1 MLEYLK
7 ITMMKDIMFYVSFYV
22 KDIMSQTRLFSC
34 KAFTHAATSLAK
46 NSACSVE
53 CNDIPTFTEY
63 VYACYKCELYEALG
77 AITASAVSASF
88 IVPAPN
94 LWVSDSPADEIFLD
108 SSVYKRL
115 DNLTQSRLTLSF
127 LQLYRWI
134 KQA

>member
-1 MLEYLK
+1 MLCERCNVTNSAVFMQSLY
-7 ITMMKDIMFYVSFYV
+7 
-22 KDIMSQTRLFSC
+22 TRGD
-34 KAFTHAATSLAK
+34 KLAK

-94 LWVSDSPADEIFLD
+94 LWVSDSPVVEIFLD

-115 DNLTQSRLTLSF
+115 DNPTQSRLTLSF
-127 LQLYRWI
+127 LQLYR
-134 KQA
+134 

>member
-7 ITMMKDIMFYVSFYV
+7 KTTMSLREKHNVINSAVFGLQSLYTY
-22 KDIMSQTRLFSC
+22 
-34 KAFTHAATSLAK
+34 AATSLTK

-63 VYACYKCELYEALG
+63 VYACYKCALYEALG

-94 LWVSDSPADEIFLD
+94 LWVSDSPAVEIFLD

-115 DNLTQSRLTLSF
+115 DNPTQSRLTLSF
-127 LQLYRWI
+127 FEALQMN
-134 KQA
+134 